1 MYPTYYHSVLR
12 DILAGRYTDT
22 DTERLTQTL
31 LDNRKLS
38 RPDFIQKII
47 LLKLIEYMK
56 HSTTFEQ
63 RKRYMKA
70 LMFRLAQTVKK
81 LNKIHDYETADAV
94 NETNRYIVGYL
105 TVNRDLYK

>member
-1 MYPTYYHSVLR
+1 MHPIYYHSVLK
-12 DILAGRYTDT
+12 DILAGRYSES
-22 DTERLTQTL
+22 DTERLAQTL

-38 RPDFIQKII
+38 RADFIQKII

-56 HSTTFEQ
+56 HSTTLEQ

-70 LMFRLAQTVKK
+70 LMFRLAHTVQR

-94 NETNRYIVGYL
+94 NETNRYIIGYL
-105 TVNRDLYK
+105 TLNKSIYK